1 MVFSVSPAN
10 LRVSWNAGLG
20 IAASL
25 LLAMSSP
32 LAAASDMQGVPYF
45 FSKPAGDGPFPAV
58 VILHDCSGLGPRSSG
73 APWRWASQLT
83 HRGYVTV
90 WPDSFTTRG
99 HTHGVCTDAAPP
111 RVPPGTRANDAEAAL
126 TYVRSLPFVDGR
138 RVAVMGGSHG
148 GSSTLAA
155 IADKSETGGRSDA
168 GFAAAIALYPNC
180 NRSVGGWHVSRENK
194 GGALAFSY
202 SGVFKPQAPLL
213 ILIGELDDWT
223 PAAACRTLTDA
234 AASVGF
240 PVQIKI
246 YPGAHHSFDSI
257 GPIRY
262 LAERINTNAA
272 SGRGATTGGNTKA
285 WADAIAEV
293 ERFLQTHLKDA
304 RRAD

>member
-1 MVFSVSPAN
+1 MP
-10 LRVSWNAGLG
+10 G
-20 IAASL
+20 
-25 LLAMSSP
+25 SS
-32 LAAASDMQGVPYF
+32 AAASGLESVPHF

-99 HTHGVCTDAAPP
+99 HSHGVCTDAAPP
-111 RVPPGTRANDAEAAL
+111 RVPAGTRANDAEAAL
-126 TYVRSLPFVDGR
+126 AYVRSLSFVDGR

-155 IADKSETGGRSDA
+155 IVAKSEKGEGSGT

-180 NRSVGGWHVSRENK
+180 NRSVGDWHVSRENK
-194 GGALAFSY
+194 GGTLAFSY

-234 AASVGF
+234 AASAGF
-240 PVQIKI
+240 PVQIKT

-257 GPIRY
+257 GPVRY
-262 LAERINTNAA
+262 LPERINTNAA
-272 SGRGATTGGNTKA
+272 SGRGATTGGHAKA
-285 WADAIAEV
+285 WADAIGEV
-293 ERFLQTHLKDA
+293 ERFLQAHLKDPRPA
-304 RRAD
+304 N